1 MNGHDQRTDPACPC
15 LVARESPYT
24 PARVVELDLDDAG
37 EPRSPLRPRPAGP
50 DGRVLALVRLHG
62 HPLGLVSATGV
73 PGDPAGMRRA
83 LVDAAQHRL
92 AEPIARHLAADALR
106 QPAFPAAHGPHPCR
120 ARRAEVLADPP
131 TISVVV
137 ATHNRVGTLREC
149 LDSLLRTG
157 YPGLEVIVVD
167 NAPANDDAQALI
179 RRQYQDR
186 VRYLREPVAGLAR
199 AHNCGLAAAGGEIT
213 AFTDDDTVVDREWPA
228 ALAEAFA
235 ADPRTGCVTGLIVP
249 AELETRTQADLQRHG
264 GYDKGFTPRSWS
276 LDRPPGDPLFPFT
289 AGRFGS
295 GANMAYRTD
304 LLRRLGG
311 FDPATGTGT
320 PARGGDD
327 LLGFFRALVAGA
339 TLAYRPDAVVWHRD
353 RRTPQALVDQ
363 AFGYGTGLGAF
374 LAAAVANEPDMLPA
388 LARRL
393 PRGIHYAATRR
404 RSAKAGAAAAGAEA
418 GAGAG
423 TGDGW
428 SRRLTLLEVQGLLYG
443 PVGYLRSLHRT
454 RRLDHGHRPG
464 PGPRQPEPVA
474 S

>member
-1 MNGHDQRTDPACPC
+1 MSGIDQRTDPACPC
-15 LVARESPYT
+15 LVARDSPYT
-24 PARVVELDLDDAG
+24 PVSVVELDLDAPG
-37 EPRSPLRPRPAGP
+37 EPRSPLRPRPVGP

-62 HPLGLVSATGV
+62 HPLGLVTATGV

-83 LVDAAQHRL
+83 LVEAAQYRL
-92 AEPIARHLAADALR
+92 AEPIARHLDADALG
-106 QPAFPAAHGPHPCR
+106 QPAFPAPRSPRRCL

-131 TISVVV
+131 SISVVV

-167 NAPANDDAQALI
+167 NAPDNDDAQALI
-179 RRQYQDR
+179 RRQYRDR

-199 AHNCGLAAAGGEIT
+199 AHNRALTVASGRIT
-213 AFTDDDTVVDREWPA
+213 AFTDDDTVADRNWPA
-228 ALAEAFA
+228 ALAETFA
-235 ADPRTGCVTGLIVP
+235 SDPWTGCVTGLILP

-264 GYDKGFTPRSWS
+264 GYDKGFTPRTWS
-276 LDRPPGDPLFPFT
+276 LDQPPGDPLFPFT

-295 GANMAYRTD
+295 GANMAFRTD

-339 TLAYRPDAVVWHRD
+339 TLAYCPDAIVWHRD
-353 RRTPQALVDQ
+353 SRVPQALADQ
-363 AFGYGTGLGAF
+363 AFGYGTGFGAF

-388 LARRL
+388 LAR
-393 PRGIHYAATRR
+393 
-404 RSAKAGAAAAGAEA
+404 S
-418 GAGAG
+418 
-423 TGDGW
+423 W
-428 SRRLTLLEVQGLLYG
+428 SG
-443 PVGYLRSLHRT
+443 
-454 RRLDHGHRPG
+454 
-464 PGPRQPEPVA
+464 
-474 S
+474 